1 MSFDVGAFML
11 QTVPFANTLGVVFD
25 KVDDGYALC
34 RLPDRPDLH
43 NHVAGPHAGAL
54 FTLAESASGAAMLSA
69 LGDQLSRAV
78 PLATGAT
85 IRYRKLAMGEVTAEA
100 RLQADRDEV
109 VSRLDA
115 GERPE
120 FEVGVELK
128 NAEGVLVSEM
138 TVSWTLRPNR
148 PA

>member
-1 MSFDVGAFML
+1 MSLDVGAFLL
-11 QTVPFANTLGVVFD
+11 QTVPFARTLGITFD
-25 KVDDGYALC
+25 SVADGRAVC

-78 PLATGAT
+78 PLATTAT
-85 IRYRKLAMGEVTAEA
+85 IGYRKLAMGETYAEA
-100 RLQADRDEV
+100 RLLVTRQEV
-109 VSRLDA
+109 IDKLDA

-120 FEVGVELK
+120 FDVAVDIK
-128 NAEGVLVSEM
+128 NAEGTVVS
-138 TVSWTLRPNR
+138 TFTITWTLRPNR
-148 PA
+148 P